1 MNGKKVI
8 PAQQH
13 DWLSPSGLVVL
24 KQMIDFWSLLTGVV
38 DVLLSPADG
47 IISYIY

>member
-13 DWLSPSGLVVL
+13 NWLSLSGLVVL
-24 KQMIDFWSLLTGVV
+24 KQMIDFWSLLARVV
-38 DVLLSPADG
+38 DVLQSPADG

>member
-13 DWLSPSGLVVL
+13 DWLS
-24 KQMIDFWSLLTGVV
+24 LLAGVV
-38 DVLLSPADG
+38 DVLQSPADG
-47 IISYIY
+47 IISYIYIKDLLSAFSLM